1 MISHFK
7 KNKYTDNRLA
17 EELDLVLLTNDNF
30 TKNGLPFGSLGTL
43 ISSYT
48 GKNNPL
54 YILFN
59 TDKGKIE
66 QAVSLRDFR
75 VLNEKDDLDASII
88 VGYLVAQKRKKEIF

>member
-30 TKNGLPFGSLGTL
+30 MKNGLPFGSLGTL

-59 TDKGKIE
+59 TDNGKIE

-75 VLNEKDDLDASII
+75 VLNEKNDLDASII
-88 VGYLVAQKRKKEIF
+88 VGYLKGKVAQQKTF

>member
-30 TKNGLPFGSLGTL
+30 MKNGLPFGSLGTL

-59 TDKGKIE
+59 TDNGKIE

-88 VGYLVAQKRKKEIF
+88 VSYLKGKVAQQKTF